1 MAGSTA
7 PDNGHIA
14 VARNGSRYG
23 LAAIAAAE
31 TGDKGMGNG
40 SVLEIKRKGVVENAR
55 RTGGTGGPT
64 FCAASFVEPGV
75 HYLELAAQPLRR
87 YRYPHAHRIL
97 TLCLALGPHRCS
109 DHKPSPCS

>member
-55 RTGGTGGPT
+55 RTGGSGGPT

-75 HYLELAAQPLRR
+75 IELAAQPLRR
-87 YRYPHAHRIL
+87 YRYPNAHRIP
-97 TLCLALGPHRCS
+97 TICLALGPHRCS